1 MDPFDEAEAR
11 LGRTLP
17 RAYRDFIEI
26 HGSGP
31 LPAPAGV
38 YIELWAIGDVIE
50 LNEMSEAREGPQEIV
65 RFGGDGSREHLAFDY
80 RTDPPR
86 VVLLDVT
93 AARDEVLIEQ
103 GSTFEDFVGNARER
117 GLNFGP

>member
-1 MDPFDEAEAR
+1 MDRFDEAEAR

-17 RAYRDFIEI
+17 RAYREFIEI
-26 HGSGP
+26 NGSGP
-31 LPAPAGV
+31 LPAPAGAYV
-38 YIELWAIGDVIE
+38 ELWAIGDVIE
-50 LNEMSEAREGPQEIV
+50 LNEMREARDGPQEIV

-103 GSTFEDFVGNARER
+103 GSTFENFVSNARER